1 MKTNQKGS
9 ATLMVIVIILV
20 IVAIGTYLYTQKNKA
35 PAVSEGEPVSAV
47 QFEDGF
53 TAPIE

>member
-9 ATLMVIVIILV
+9 ATIMVVVIILV
-20 IVAIGTYLYTQKNKA
+20 IVAIGTYFYMQKNKA

-53 TAPIE
+53 TATVE